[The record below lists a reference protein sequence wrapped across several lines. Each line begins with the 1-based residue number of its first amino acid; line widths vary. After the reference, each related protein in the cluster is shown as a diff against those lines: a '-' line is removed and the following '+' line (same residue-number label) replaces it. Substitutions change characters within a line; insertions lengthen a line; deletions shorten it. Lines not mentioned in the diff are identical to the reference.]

1 MRCHFGI
8 FRRIGGTIFR
18 YRAFGLN
25 IDSEIKLPE
34 LKASSH
40 READVFISNGEVPEK
55 MDDAIQEGVLF
66 EAKPDD
72 FLLTMD
78 GVARFRVENGQNIT
92 IQKIGDT
99 WKRLRL
105 YLLGSCMGAILLQRK
120 QMVLHANTVE
130 IDGRAVAF
138 SGHSGA
144 GKSTLCAAFLQR
156 GHKLVADDVTTIH
169 MEGSGV
175 CAEPGFPRVKL
186 WEDSAKRLGMGI
198 ENLDRIMGNVNKY
211 SLFSRRQFVS
221 ESRPLS
227 HVYIL
232 NAANEDKFK
241 LKEIKGIEKFQVLK
255 TNSYRLQYLFGLGLE
270 QEHFKLCAQVAP
282 HFKVKVL
289 TRPNYPF
296 RLKQLVKK
304 VEKDLAA

>member
-1 MRCHFGI
+1 MSICLG
-8 FRRIGGTIFR
+8 
-18 YRAFGLN
+18 
-25 IDSEIKLPE
+25 S
-34 LKASSH
+34 
-40 READVFISNGEVPEK
+40 VPEK
-55 MDDAIQEGVLF
+55 LKDPIQEGVLF
-66 EAKPDD
+66 EAKPED
-72 FLLTMD
+72 FLLHLE
-78 GVARFRVENGQNIT
+78 GVARYHVEKGNQIT
-92 IQKIGDT
+92 IEKTGDR
-99 WKRLRL
+99 WKRVRL
-105 YLLGSCMGAILLQRK
+105 YLLGSCIGAILLQRK

-169 MEGSGV
+169 TEGSGV

-186 WEDSAKRLGMGI
+186 WADAAKRLGMGVDKM
-198 ENLDRIMGNVNKY
+198 DRVMAEVNKY
-211 SLFSRRQFVS
+211 SMFPRRQFVS
-221 ESRPLS
+221 ESKPLS

-232 NAANEDKFK
+232 NAGNEDKFN
-241 LKEIKGIEKFQVLK
+241 LNEIKGIEKFQVLK
-255 TNSYRLQYLFGLGLE
+255 TNSYRVQYLFGLGLE
-270 QEHFKLCAQVAP
+270 QDHFKLCAQVAP

-304 VEKDLAA
+304 VEKDLSA